1 MTIYYLITTF
11 VVLLVGVE
19 AVDKAQS
26 GTRHLL
32 DQGAAASLE
41 GRLAHQRFG
50 GLGRDVRVVD
60 VRGVQSHL
68 RAEPA
73 QLIEQGVGAPLRGG
87 QSHLQEPEAGM
98 IHSFSL
104 FVCFSF

>member
-1 MTIYYLITTF
+1 
-11 VVLLVGVE
+11 
-19 AVDKAQS
+19 
-26 GTRHLL
+26 
-32 DQGAAASLE
+32 
-41 GRLAHQRFG
+41 
-50 GLGRDVRVVD
+50 VRVVD

-73 QLIEQGVGAPLRGG
+73 QLTEQGVGAPLRGR

-104 FVCFSF
+104 FVCFPFNLFITLDFMLLKKSSGVQPRYLDVWLPT